1 MSTEYY
7 RFRRELELDIDAKI
21 VYFNISTINHF
32 CLQPENILCCDK
44 INHHVKIIDFG
55 LAQRLDKN
63 KPLRVLFGTPEF
75 VPPEIVNY
83 EPVGIESDMWS
94 GECARK

>member
-1 MSTEYY
+1 MSDVC
-7 RFRRELELDIDAKI
+7 RLWKFLI
-21 VYFNISTINHF
+21 FFS
-32 CLQPENILCCDK
+32 CPQPENILCCDK
-44 INHHVKIIDFG
+44 VNHHIKIIDFG

-94 GECARK
+94 GEFFLE